1 MNITKTQKGFTL
13 IELMIVIA
21 IIGILASIALPT
33 YSDYTNRAKMS
44 EVILAGSGCRTE
56 VTEIVQTGS
65 VLDPLTVGCAKSG
78 GVSKYVTSVAVSVN
92 GVISV
97 VVPAALE
104 AGTVTLTP
112 YKADGTTAV
121 TFTAAAAPAVGG
133 TWNGPI
139 GGWQCDV
146 PLVTNTALKK
156 LLPSSCKG

>member
-1 MNITKTQKGFTL
+1 MNTQQTQKGFTL

-21 IIGILASIALPT
+21 IIGILAAVALPA

-56 VTEIVQTGS
+56 VTEVVQTGS
-65 VLDPLTVGCAKSG
+65 VLDPTTVGCAKAG
-78 GVSKYVTSVAVSVN
+78 GVSKYVTSVAVDAN

-97 VVPAALE
+97 VVPNTLE

-112 YKADGTTAV
+112 YKADGTTALL
-121 TFTAAAAPAVGG
+121 FTAATAPAVGG

-139 GGWQCDV
+139 GGWKCASTDTDV
-146 PLVTNTALKK
+146 AA
-156 LLPSSCKG
+156 LLPSSCSS

>member
-65 VLDPLTVGCAKSG
+65 VLDPLTVGCAKTG
-78 GVSKYVTSVAVSVN
+78 GVSKYVTSVAVDAN

-97 VVPAALE
+97 VVPLTLE

-112 YKADGTTAV
+112 YQADGETALL
-121 TFTAAAAPAVGG
+121 FTALASPAVGG

-139 GGWQCDV
+139 GGWQCASTTPAV
-146 PLVTNTALKK
+146 AA
-156 LLPSSCKG
+156 LLPSACKA